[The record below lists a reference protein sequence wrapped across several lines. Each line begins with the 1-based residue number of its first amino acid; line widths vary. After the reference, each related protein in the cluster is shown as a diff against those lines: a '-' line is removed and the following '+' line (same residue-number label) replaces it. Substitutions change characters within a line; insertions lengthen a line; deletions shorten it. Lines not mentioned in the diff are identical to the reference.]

1 MPRIPVFH
9 LASQALV
16 QRIDLLAFVLKRL
29 FHLSLRHGLLV
40 ILVRDELAIL
50 AKVFLSAL
58 LVNRLVLHLL
68 LLFLRDLLLELLVD
82 LRISPDVAGEVADC
96 TILPAVLS
104 IVDEADFLG
113 RALLPRVCLLD
124 QGLPFVLVLLL
135 LLGERLTV
143 LLDLGFELFG
153 SLV

>member
-1 MPRIPVFH
+1 M
-9 LASQALV
+9 
-16 QRIDLLAFVLKRL
+16 
-29 FHLSLRHGLLV
+29 
-40 ILVRDELAIL
+40 
-50 AKVFLSAL
+50 
-58 LVNRLVLHLL
+58 
-68 LLFLRDLLLELLVD
+68 
-82 LRISPDVAGEVADC
+82 AGEVADC